1 MDLLYYKEILYNMGV
16 ESTYAILLDL
26 SKFLC
31 NILDNVQCRGYR
43 FLLLVVSDELDR
55 IEWKTVWVFHGW
67 NEGTAKSIISD
78 MRDLGKIH

>member
-16 ESTYAILLDL
+16 ASTYAILLDL

-55 IEWKTVWVFHGW
+55 IE
-67 NEGTAKSIISD
+67 
-78 MRDLGKIH
+78 

>member
-1 MDLLYYKEILYNMGV
+1 MNLLYYKEILYNMGDG
-16 ESTYAILLDL
+16 STYAILLNL

-31 NILDNVQCRGYR
+31 NILDYVQCREYG

-55 IEWKTVWVFHGW
+55 IDWKTVWVFHGW
-67 NEGTAKSIISD
+67 NEGIAKSIISD